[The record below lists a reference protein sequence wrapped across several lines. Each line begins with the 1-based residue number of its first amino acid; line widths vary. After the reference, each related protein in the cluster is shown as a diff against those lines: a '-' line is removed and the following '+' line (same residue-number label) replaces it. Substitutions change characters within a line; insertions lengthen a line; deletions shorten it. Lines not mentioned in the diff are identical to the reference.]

1 LTAWSPAGLCK
12 GPALVVGDYVDTL
25 NLPLGEIVTRE
36 DTLNLMHVLV
46 ASTAA
51 FLIFGSVAAKAKQ
64 TINEAG
70 AISCVNDKWDVK
82 EPEKGHKLVDYA
94 GRCINVPDDVAAP
107 KSTAD
112 CAGKYEYMP
121 DGSWKGSTYTYK
133 GGDKLTDSFEEGSHL
148 KEYTYKN
155 TGGTGKY
162 EGAGGGGTYT
172 LEELTDTLLGGRYKG
187 TIELP

>member
-1 LTAWSPAGLCK
+1 MQW
-12 GPALVVGDYVDTL
+12 
-25 NLPLGEIVTRE
+25 E
-36 DTLNLMHVLV
+36 DVMNMMHTYF
-46 ASTAA
+46 ASTVA
-51 FLIFGSVAAKAKQ
+51 FLFLSSDAAMAGQ
-64 TINEAG
+64 IISDVG
-70 AISCVNDKWDVK
+70 AIACVNDKWDEK

-94 GRCINVPDDVAAP
+94 GRCVNIPDDAAAP

-121 DGSWKGSTYTYK
+121 DGSWKGSGTCTYTYK
-133 GGDKLTDSFEEGSHL
+133 GGDKLNDSWEEGSHL

-162 EGAGGGGTYT
+162 KGAGGGGTYT
-172 LEELTDTLLGGRYKG
+172 MEELTDTLLGGKYKG